1 MPLVT
6 LQINRLLSAV
16 IALSMIFGAIDVAA
30 AQPARASRS
39 LVICDFFPYPPSQ
52 TPERVAELKAATA
65 WGNKHGY
72 TIAEPN
78 PPSNG
83 CNGQLVAGAKAGKA
97 ADINMMPDDQ
107 EGSMWGDHL
116 LAPIS
121 FNKKLYVKAA
131 VNGVTNN
138 GKTFG
143 VPWALE
149 TMMIYYNPQL
159 VPAKVFKNATW
170 DSLAKWSSKF
180 ASSHPGDYGMAWQ
193 WDNFYYSYAFLSA
206 FGGGVFG
213 HNKKGYNKNQVI
225 LDRAGS
231 VKGLEYLKHIILE
244 SGTPVNAF
252 LGNSGNSNYPALF
265 EQGKVAMVFD
275 GPWSDAQW
283 KTAHRSYRVAAPPK
297 FPHGKYGYPFL
308 GVQTLVVNKYSP
320 NLAAAKSLA
329 VYLSQHAALALY
341 HASGRIPAYKPVLKA
356 VARKPEVKQYERAFV
371 HTQALPNIPEMDN
384 YVWTPAGTAFTDYFT
399 GKETAAA
406 ALKTEAAAIRKSI
419 ASNG

>member
-1 MPLVT
+1 MPPVRFT
-6 LQINRLLSAV
+6 LKPALSTMVAV
-16 IALSMIFGAIDVAA
+16 SMIFGTIGVAA
-30 AQPARASRS
+30 AQPARADKS

-52 TPERVAELKAATA
+52 TPERVAELQIATA

-72 TIAEPN
+72 TVSEPN

-97 ADINMMPDDQ
+97 ADINLMPDDQ
-107 EGSMWGDHL
+107 EGSMWGDKL

-121 FNKKLYVKAA
+121 FNKSQYVKAA

-159 VPAKVFKNATW
+159 VPAKIFKNATW

-180 ASSHPGDYGMAWQ
+180 AASHPGEYGMAWQ

-206 FGGGVFG
+206 FGGGIFG

-225 LDRAGS
+225 LDRPGS
-231 VKGLEYLKHIILE
+231 IRGLEYLKHIILE

-283 KTAHRSYRVAAPPK
+283 KTAHLGYRVAAPPK
-297 FPHGKYGYPFL
+297 LQSGKFGHPFL
-308 GVQTLVVNKYSP
+308 GVQTMVVNKYSK
-320 NLAAAKSLA
+320 NLNAAKSLA
-329 VYLSQHAALALY
+329 VYLSQHAAVALY
-341 HASGRIPAYKPVLKA
+341 HASGRIPAYKAALKR
-356 VARKPEVKQYERAFV
+356 VARNSEVKQYEQAFAR
-371 HTQALPNIPEMDN
+371 TQAMPNIPEMDN
-384 YVWTPAGTAFTDYFT
+384 YVWTPAGTALTDYFT
-399 GKETAAA
+399 GKETAAT

-419 ASNG
+419 TDNG